1 MKEITIFGKQYTLT
15 EHKSNKDHI
24 GLQDNQILI
33 HKNKK
38 TTKTLLKDFLSQLL
52 YEKLHHIS
60 KNINKE
66 GKIEIFGNLDFE
78 ITENIDNKK
87 QRIAKLKG
95 TKILVKLNAVALPEN
110 ALKYMVTHEL
120 AHIATKQHTRKFWKT
135 VKLIYPNYEAAKKLL
150 TEHSE
155 LNRLKTAQ
163 KQARHRLDLTS

>member
-24 GLQDNQILI
+24 ELKGNQILI

-52 YEKLHHIS
+52 YEKLHTIS
-60 KNINKE
+60 KSINKE
-66 GKIEIFGNLDFE
+66 GRIGIFGNLDFE

-95 TKILVKLNAVALPEN
+95 NKILVKLNAVVLPEN
-110 ALKYMVTHEL
+110 AIKYVVTHEL
-120 AHIATKQHTRKFWKT
+120 VHIATKQHTKKFWKT
-135 VKLIYPNYEAAKKLL
+135 VKLIYPNYERAKKLL
-150 TEHSE
+150 TERAE
-155 LNRLKTAQ
+155 INLEMR
-163 KQARHRLDLTS
+163 

>member
-1 MKEITIFGKQYTLT
+1 MKEITIFGKQYTVT
-15 EHKSNKDHI
+15 EQKSNKDHI
-24 GLQDNQILI
+24 KLQGNQLLV

-52 YEKLHHIS
+52 YEKLHDIS
-60 KNINKE
+60 KSINKE
-66 GKIEIFGNLDFE
+66 GKISIFGNLDFE

-95 TKILVKLNAVALPEN
+95 NKILVKLNAVTLPEN

-120 AHIATKQHTRKFWKT
+120 AHIATKQHTKKFWKT

-150 TEHSE
+150 TEHW
-155 LNRLKTAQ
+155 
-163 KQARHRLDLTS
+163 